1 MRFLPWFLLC
11 LGFSIRPAL
20 AADTEL
26 FEEDKDSQAP
36 LFQQPAE
43 QESQQSK
50 AEETPLFAEE
60 FPIPPKTAWLRG
72 EVAGHGGLEYRFFHD
87 RGKDRGM
94 DYHHNFSFYLQPE
107 FKRAWDTGRQ
117 EVKLQ
122 PFWRYDQNDPRRTHF
137 DLRELVW
144 RLRRESLTFHLGIDK
159 VFWGVTESR
168 HTVDII
174 NQTDLVENSDTEDKL
189 GQPMLR
195 LDYAAPRFGNLS
207 LFYLPVSRL
216 RTFPGKHGRLRPPL
230 PITASAEH
238 AGNASSTHQDF
249 ALRWAKTLGYWDV
262 GLSYFRGV
270 TREPRFR
277 LGFDPQLQPVKLTP
291 IYEVIDQLGLDIQGV
306 TGNFLWKFEGFHRAG
321 QGKSFQ
327 QLTAGFEYTFSG
339 VFETGADLGLL
350 AEFLYDNRENRL
362 PLINFIPFEKDLFV
376 GTRLALNDVA
386 SSELLAG
393 AIVDFDTATTAYN
406 IEASRRFGDHWKLY
420 LEMRGFVNSDSK
432 QDAGFFFRQEN
443 YLQLELQYYF

>member
-1 MRFLPWFLLC
+1 MKRLLLLC
-11 LGFSIRPAL
+11 LVAATAQADPA
-20 AADTEL
+20 
-26 FEEDKDSQAP
+26 
-36 LFQQPAE
+36 
-43 QESQQSK
+43 
-50 AEETPLFAEE
+50 AEELFAEE
-60 FPIPPKTAWLRG
+60 SPLFQPEEETPTPPAEEAPLFTPEETPRAPKTSWLDRIG
-72 EVAGHGGLEYRFFHD
+72 GQSGLEYRFFHD
-87 RGKDRGM
+87 RGEDRGM

-107 FKRAWDTGRQ
+107 FSHAWDEGHKELR
-117 EVKLQ
+117 LQ

-137 DLRELVW
+137 DLRELVF
-144 RLRRESLTFHLGIDK
+144 RVRHGPLTFHAGIDK

-195 LDYAAPRFGNLS
+195 LDYADPLLGNLS

-238 AGNASSTHQDF
+238 PGNAHSTHPDF
-249 ALRWAKTLGYWDV
+249 ALRWAKTFGPWDV
-262 GLSYFRGV
+262 GLVYFRGV

-277 LGFDPQLQPVKLTP
+277 IGFYPQFRPTKLTP
-291 IYEVIDQLGLDIQGV
+291 VYELIDQAGLDIQGV
-306 TGNFLWKFEGFHRAG
+306 TGNWLWKLEAFHRAG

-327 QLTAGFEYTFSG
+327 QLTAGLEYTFSG

-350 AEFLYDNRENRL
+350 AEFLYDNREDRL
-362 PLINFIPFEKDLFV
+362 PLVNFIPFEKDLFV
-376 GTRLALNDVA
+376 GTRLALNDV
-386 SSELLAG
+386 SSTELLAG

-406 IEASRRFGDHWKLY
+406 VEASRRIGEHWKLY
-420 LEMRGFVNSDSK
+420 LEMRGFVNTDPK
-432 QDAGFFFRQEN
+432 DAGFFFRKEN
-443 YLQLELQYYF
+443 YIQVELQYYF

>member
-1 MRFLPWFLLC
+1 MSFLPWFLLC
-11 LGFSIRPAL
+11 LGFSARLAL
-20 AADTEL
+20 ATDAEL
-26 FEEDKDSQAP
+26 FEEDQDSQAP
-36 LFQQPAE
+36 LFQPAE
-43 QESQQSK
+43 QKSQKSK
-50 AEETPLFAEE
+50 TEEMPLFAEQS
-60 FPIPPKTAWLRG
+60 PAPPKTAWLREG
-72 EVAGHGGLEYRFFHD
+72 VAGQGGLEYRFFHD
-87 RGKDRGM
+87 RGEDRGM

-107 FKRAWDTGRQ
+107 FKHAWDTGRQ
-117 EVKLQ
+117 EVRWQ

-144 RLRRESLTFHLGIDK
+144 RLSRGPLTLHLGIDK

-195 LDYAAPRFGNLS
+195 LDYATSRWGNLS

-238 AGNASSTHQDF
+238 AGSASSTHQDF
-249 ALRWAKTLGYWDV
+249 ALRWAKTLGYWDL
-262 GLSYFRGV
+262 GLVYFRGV

-277 LGFDPQLQPVKLTP
+277 LGFSPQFQPVKLTP

-306 TGNFLWKFEGFHRAG
+306 TGNWLWKFEGFHRAG

-386 SSELLAG
+386 STELLAG

-406 IEASRRFGDHWKLY
+406 VEASRRFGDHWKLY
-420 LEMRGFVNSDSK
+420 LEMRGFVNSNSK
-432 QDAGFFFRQEN
+432 EDAGFFFRKEN

>member
-1 MRFLPWFLLC
+1 VKYLPWIFALSLSVW
-11 LGFSIRPAL
+11 LNPATG
-20 AADTEL
+20 ADL
-26 FEEDKDSQAP
+26 FEEGSEP
-36 LFQQPAE
+36 LFEPEPSQPKPE
-43 QESQQSK
+43 QE
-50 AEETPLFAEE
+50 PLFAEGTKPE
-60 FPIPPKTAWLRG
+60 PVKPPVSWLPKLG
-72 EVAGHGGLEYRFFHD
+72 GQMGLEYRFFHD
-87 RGKDRGM
+87 HGEDRGM
-94 DYHHNFSFYLQPE
+94 DYHHNFSFYLGPKFE
-107 FKRAWDTGRQ
+107 HTWDNTRSQ
-117 EVKLQ
+117 LALQ

-144 RLRRESLTFHLGIDK
+144 RISRGPWTFHAGIDK

-195 LDYAAPRFGNLS
+195 LDYNHQRLGNFN

-238 AGNASSTHQDF
+238 PGNARTTHQDF

-262 GLSYFRGV
+262 GIVYFRGV

-277 LGFDPQLQPVKLTP
+277 LLLDPFCRPRALRPV
-291 IYEVIDQLGLDIQGV
+291 YEVIDQVGIDVQGV
-306 TGNFLWKFEGFHRAG
+306 TGNFLWKLEGFHRAE

-339 VFETGADLGLL
+339 VFETGADLGVLL
-350 AEFLYDNRENRL
+350 EFLYDNRKDRL
-362 PLINFIPFEKDLFV
+362 PMINFIPFEKDLFV

-386 SSELLAG
+386 STELLAG

-406 IEASRRFGDHWKLY
+406 IEASRRFGEHWKLY
-420 LEMRGFVNSDSK
+420 LEMRGFVNTDPK
-432 QDAGFFFRQEN
+432 DAGFFFRREN